1 MVKLIF
7 AKLDQLERLISSY
20 KDFPKK
26 GIVFRDVLEILQDPI
41 IFNELIKNMSNV
53 DFLLNS
59 DAIVS
64 IDARGFIFG
73 SAISL
78 YTSKPLIFAR
88 KPGKLPGELIS
99 NSYDLEYG
107 KNSLSIQKKSMNKF
121 NSFVIVDDLI
131 ATGGTVNCVYEILNR
146 NNKKVNGLIVV
157 VELKSLN
164 ARSKLPFKIS
174 SQIEI

>member
-1 MVKLIF
+1 M
-7 AKLDQLERLISSY
+7 DQLERLISSY

-26 GIVFRDVLEILQDPI
+26 GVVFRDVLEILQDPI
-41 IFNELIKNMSNV
+41 IFSELIKNMSNV

-59 DAIVS
+59 DAIIS

-88 KPGKLPGELIS
+88 KPGKLPGELLS

-107 KNSLSIQKKSMNKF
+107 KNSLSIQKKSLDKF

-131 ATGGTVNCVYEILNR
+131 ATGGTVKCVYEILSSQ
-146 NNKKVNGLIVV
+146 NKKVNGLSVV
-157 VELKSLN
+157 VELEDLG
-164 ARSKLPFKIS
+164 AR
-174 SQIEI
+174 